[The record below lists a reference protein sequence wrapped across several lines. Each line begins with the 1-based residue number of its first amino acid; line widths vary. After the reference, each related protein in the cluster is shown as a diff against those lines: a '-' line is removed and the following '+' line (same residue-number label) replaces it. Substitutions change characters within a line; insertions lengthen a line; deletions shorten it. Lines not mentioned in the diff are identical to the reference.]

1 MDIQNYRPISLLSS
15 LSKIFERVILNR
27 LVSFL
32 EQNSLIIPT
41 QFGFRHNR
49 STIHSILDIITES
62 YQNIEDKRFSALILL
77 DIKKAFDSVCHKILI
92 KKLEFYGIR
101 GVANKLL
108 HSYLQN
114 RLQFVS
120 INNVKSNL
128 EPVTCGV
135 PQGSILGPFLFLL
148 YINDLPVS
156 LKTMPRLFADDT
168 ALLIHES
175 SFSKMESLANS
186 ELSNI
191 SKWMIANRLT
201 LHPNKTYALNVSPFF
216 RNRTTPELAL
226 SLDNVKIKN
235 PSVSKYLG
243 ILLDNNL
250 SFKPQIAHL
259 ESKMSRS
266 VGVIAKLRYYLPSH
280 TLLNLY
286 FALVHSNLLYG
297 LLVWG
302 STYKS
307 YLTKLKKLQNKALK
321 SYYKLLPT

>member
-1 MDIQNYRPISLLSS
+1 M
-15 LSKIFERVILNR
+15 ILNR
-27 LVSFL
+27 LVSCL
-32 EQNSLIIPT
+32 ERNGLIIPT
-41 QFGFRHNR
+41 QFGFRHNH

-114 RLQFVS
+114 RLQFVFT
-120 INNVKSNL
+120 NNVKSNL

-135 PQGSILGPFLFLL
+135 PQGSILGPLLFLL

-201 LHPNKTYALNVSPFF
+201 LHPNKTYALNVSPVF
-216 RNRTTPELAL
+216 RNRNTPELAL
-226 SLDNVKIKN
+226 SLDNVN
-235 PSVSKYLG
+235 
-243 ILLDNNL
+243 
-250 SFKPQIAHL
+250 Q
-259 ESKMSRS
+259 
-266 VGVIAKLRYYLPSH
+266 LRN
-280 TLLNLY
+280 T
-286 FALVHSNLLYG
+286 
-297 LLVWG
+297 
-302 STYKS
+302 
-307 YLTKLKKLQNKALK
+307 
-321 SYYKLLPT
+321 